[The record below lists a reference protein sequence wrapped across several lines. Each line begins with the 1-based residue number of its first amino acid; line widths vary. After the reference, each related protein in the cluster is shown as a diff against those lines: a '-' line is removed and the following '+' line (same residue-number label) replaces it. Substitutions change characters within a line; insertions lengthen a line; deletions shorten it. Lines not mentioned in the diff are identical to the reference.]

1 MMLWKKM
8 SKEFFL
14 DIACCFKEYELGE
27 VEDILHAHHGQCMKH
42 HIGVLVEKFLIK
54 IGLGGKVTLH
64 NLIED
69 MGKEIVQKES
79 PKEPGKR
86 SRLWFPEDIVQV
98 LEENKMNKIGIC

>member
-1 MMLWKKM
+1 M

-79 PKEPGKR
+79 PKEPGK
-86 SRLWFPEDIVQV
+86 
-98 LEENKMNKIGIC
+98 